1 MNGILDAVTALVP
14 QYNIIYGTN
23 PPANGFCMLPAGGY
37 QPDAHLDKGQV
48 VRMDCLLNGKG
59 ADAGAVN
66 DALWDIHQALT
77 KLTAL
82 EYPQSDDWQIMDIST
97 IAYPSLIGRE
107 EGTMQWI
114 YGSSIEIKFYWKGD
128 DA

>member
-1 MNGILDAVTALVP
+1 MNDILDAVTALVP

-66 DALWDIHQALT
+66 DALWDIHRILT

-82 EYPQSDDWQIMDIST
+82 EYPESNDWQIMDIST

-107 EGTMQWI
+107 EGTMQWL

>member
-1 MNGILDAVTALVP
+1 MNGILDAVTELVP
-14 QYNIIYGTN
+14 EYNIIYGTN
-23 PPANGFCMLPAGGY
+23 PPANGFCMIPAGGY

>member
-66 DALWDIHQALT
+66 DALWDIHQILT

-82 EYPQSDDWQIMDIST
+82 EYPESNDWQIMDIST

-107 EGTMQWI
+107 DGTMQWI

>member
-1 MNGILDAVTALVP
+1 MNDILDAVTALVP

-23 PPANGFCMLPAGGY
+23 PPANGFCMIPAGGY

-48 VRMDCLLNGKG
+48 VRMDCILNGKG
-59 ADAGAVN
+59 ADAGAGN
-66 DALWDIHQALT
+66 DALWDIHQILT